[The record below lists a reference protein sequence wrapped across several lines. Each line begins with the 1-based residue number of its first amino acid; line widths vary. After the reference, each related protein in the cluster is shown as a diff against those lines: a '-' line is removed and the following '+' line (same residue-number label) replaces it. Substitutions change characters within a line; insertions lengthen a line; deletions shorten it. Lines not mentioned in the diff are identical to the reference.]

1 MPPAPPAC
9 TFRLYR
15 RAEAAWTGV
24 IRPWLEAAPG
34 RLTRRQVV
42 VPTRGQSHAL
52 KQRCLVE
59 GVPLLGVE
67 FLTPGLARQK
77 WLAATGAPRPV
88 MRDELLVLGLR
99 ILVESRLAALA
110 PDDPAAGFWKS
121 LLSDLERA
129 LREFDALLRAGFGP
143 EHFPLPQL
151 REVFGALT
159 AWVGERGY
167 ALGPHQSLA
176 AGLTPVEPEAARF
189 AEATLIYGFP
199 AESWEDFFDLAAFS
213 RRGGDLTVV
222 LPEPALRGGRAPDEG
237 WIEMW
242 EALLGVE
249 AATLD
254 APEPPSGAE
263 VAALW
268 TGEGG
273 GAGRARVLVGQ
284 TRGDEMALLAG
295 ALADLLAAGAD
306 NIAVIFPRADAAAL
320 RLTRLLAARGLPFA
334 DLLAPVG
341 PPTVDERLQRAL
353 LAFHAQGARLE
364 DLLALWPLLRSLNLV
379 RIPPGAARG
388 VCDRLFDE
396 LQTHSL
402 AAGQARLAAGTETA
416 WREVRRVADLLL
428 PEWPAE
434 LTLTEAGRR
443 VAELCAR
450 FNLAPAAGWTAVT
463 ALAARETAPQPARA
477 ILAAFA
483 ALLPGRGP
491 VTDAPGRGVFAP
503 ITLTTRRRAAGVAWS
518 HVVLAESNAGCWPER
533 AESSCWLPDE
543 HRQALDAI
551 KRFSLGVFTGDD
563 RRLLARQAYAAIA
576 GDTRGQVI
584 FTAALFEEE
593 EPELRLAPNAWL
605 ERVLLAQAAPGGQRA
620 DLEQIFAGVARTAP
634 QASADE
640 ADPATAEW
648 SAIWSGRRDP
658 AVPFGDHFL
667 SGPPDVTRPSH
678 LAARQIERGVE
689 DPAALWFEAILGVRQ
704 VSWRPL
710 ARERRKSLGQMAH
723 RLLAQALSGPPADD
737 GFTRKPARDEARDRL
752 AARLAAWRAHWP
764 RDRYWDSFH
773 AELAEIARRLLE
785 KTYALETGPFVAVE
799 APLPAGASV
808 PLGGHELLA
817 VHGRMDLAFLDR
829 PAWSGAQVDIVDF
842 KTGAVGALSAARM
855 ARGESLQLGVY
866 LAAAASLGAAG
877 GRVWMLKPEGGPAES
892 LEMGEL
898 PAALQALEQIGRHVA
913 TGRYGALTPDRT
925 DFTRG
930 FEWPLACTPVPH
942 SVLARK
948 FALTFGAP
956 AGEPAEESPDA

>member
-9 TFRLYR
+9 TLRLYR
-15 RAEAAWTGV
+15 RADAAWTQV
-24 IRPWLEAAPG
+24 IRPWLAAPSAP
-34 RLTRRQVV
+34 LSRRFVV

-52 KQRCLVE
+52 KQRCLTE

-77 WLAATGAPRPV
+77 WLAASGAVRPV

-110 PDDPAAGFWKS
+110 PEDPAAGFWKS

-129 LREFDALLRAGFGP
+129 LREFDTLLRAGFGP
-143 EHFPLPQL
+143 EHLPLPQL
-151 REVFGALT
+151 REVFGALA
-159 AWVGERGY
+159 AWVGDRGY

-176 AGLTPVEPEAARF
+176 AALTPVDPEATRF
-189 AEATLIYGFP
+189 ADATLLFGFS

-213 RRGGDLTVV
+213 RCGGDLTIA
-222 LPEPALRGGRAPDEG
+222 LPEPALRGARAPDEG
-237 WIEMW
+237 WIEIW

-273 GAGRARVLVGQ
+273 AAGRARVLVGH

-320 RLTRLLAARGLPFA
+320 RLTRLLAARGLPLA

-388 VCDRLFDE
+388 VCERLFDE
-396 LQTHSL
+396 LQTHAL
-402 AAGQARLAAGTETA
+402 AACRPRLAAGTETA
-416 WREVRRVADLLL
+416 WREVGRVADLLL
-428 PEWPAE
+428 PAWPEE
-434 LTLTEAGRR
+434 LTLAEAGRR
-443 VAELCAR
+443 VAELCAH
-450 FNLAPAAGWTAVT
+450 FNLAPAAGWS
-463 ALAARETAPQPARA
+463 ALAALAGRETAPRPARA

-483 ALLPGRGP
+483 ALLPERGP
-491 VTDAPGRGVFAP
+491 VADAPGRGVFAP

-543 HRQALDAI
+543 HRETLDGAR
-551 KRFSLGVFTGDD
+551 RFSLGVFTAAD

-576 GDTRGQVI
+576 GDTREQVI
-584 FTAALFEEE
+584 FTAARFEEE
-593 EPELRLAPNAWL
+593 EPELPLAPNAWL
-605 ERVLLAQAAPGGQRA
+605 ERVLLAQTPPGSQRA
-620 DLEQIFAGVARTAP
+620 DLEQIFAGLAQPAP
-634 QASADE
+634 PAAAGA

-648 SAIWSGRRDP
+648 SAIWRRRRDP
-658 AVPFGDHFL
+658 DLPFDEHFL
-667 SGPPDVTRPSH
+667 AGPPDLTRPAH

-704 VSWRPL
+704 VNWRPL

-723 RLLAQALSGPPADD
+723 RLLAQALSSPPADG
-737 GFTRKPARDEARDRL
+737 GFGRKPTRDEAHERL
-752 AARLAAWRAHWP
+752 AGRLAAWRAHWP

-773 AELAEIARRLLE
+773 AELTEIARRLLE
-785 KTYALETGPFVAVE
+785 KTYALETGPYVAVE
-799 APLPAGASV
+799 VSLPAGASV
-808 PLGGHELLA
+808 PLGGHGRLA
-817 VHGRMDLAFLDR
+817 VRGRMDLAFLDR
-829 PAWSGAQVDIVDF
+829 PTWSGAQVDIVDF
-842 KTGAVGALSAARM
+842 KTGTVGALSAARM

-877 GRVWMLKPEGGPAES
+877 GRVWMLKPDGGPGES

-898 PAALQALEQIGRHVA
+898 PAALQALEQLGRQVA

-925 DFTRG
+925 DYTRG

-942 SVLARK
+942 AVLARK

-956 AGEPAEESPDA
+956 AAPAEESPDA